1 MSVGNGQIKDLM
13 DVEVDVHTSV
23 NVDVGSRVVLV
34 KDVMRSRH
42 KKGPENVY
50 VVVSVDLDDVVDV
63 DIHAS
68 VNVDVGARVVSVA
81 DVMCR

>member
-1 MSVGNGQIKDLM
+1 
-13 DVEVDVHTSV
+13 
-23 NVDVGSRVVLV
+23 
-34 KDVMRSRH
+34 MRSGHRR
-42 KKGPENVY
+42 GPENVY

>member
-1 MSVGNGQIKDLM
+1 M
-13 DVEVDVHTSV
+13 DVEVDLHTSV
-23 NVDVGSRVVLV
+23 NVDIVTWVVLV

-42 KKGPENVY
+42 REGPENVD
-50 VVVSVDLDDVVDV
+50 VVVAVDLYDVVDV
-63 DIHAS
+63 DILAS